1 MSAFEESKMMD
12 RKGGKRFGPFTV
24 HSISN
29 KNFCSFINKEGTQIK
44 AKDNV
49 FLLKPYLDSYE
60 TNEICDKNCLPVQ
73 STNNHM
79 ILKMLIL

>member
-44 AKDNV
+44 TKDNV
-49 FLLKPYLDSYE
+49 FLLK
-60 TNEICDKNCLPVQ
+60 Q
-73 STNNHM
+73 
-79 ILKMLIL
+79 